1 MIDLFSKH
9 ATDIYS
15 TVWEKIKN
23 GEELTGDAEL
33 IADTMKAHPEF
44 DPFWSAGE
52 TAFQPQEINGFVV
65 NPLVHTGLHVTI
77 EKQLDVDDPV
87 EVQEALKGLIKKGM
101 DRHEA
106 IHQIASV
113 WGDLYFRS
121 VRRGGPFE
129 DWTYQQELINMAGEI

>member
-9 ATDIYS
+9 ATAIYS
-15 TVWEKIKN
+15 SVWEKIKN
-23 GEELTGDAEL
+23 KEELSGDAEL
-33 IADTMKAHPEF
+33 IAETMIAHPEF
-44 DPFWSAGE
+44 DPFWAAGE

-77 EKQLDVDDPV
+77 EKQLDSDDPV
-87 EVQEALKGLIKKGM
+87 EVGEALKGLLKKGIT
-101 DRHEA
+101 RHEA
-106 IHQIASV
+106 IHQIAGV

-129 DWTYQQELINMAGEI
+129 DWTYQQELLRMAGEI